1 MDPVVAFLSHAS
13 FGSSPDDEAAR
24 VQAALRLFRSKWPEI
39 PADGEMQADV
49 ALNTKIIK
57 KTYPFSPLANES
69 RVNVLV
75 CPDLDSANIS
85 YKLLQSLG
93 EAHLVGPILLGMKNP
108 VHVLERHCGVG
119 QVVELA
125 ALAAAQEYE

>member
-1 MDPVVAFLSHAS
+1 M
-13 FGSSPDDEAAR
+13 
-24 VQAALRLFRSKWPEI
+24 
-39 PADGEMQADV
+39 
-49 ALNTKIIK
+49 
-57 KTYPFSPLANES
+57 
-69 RVNVLV
+69 

-93 EAHLVGPILLGMKNP
+93 EAHLVGPILLGMKHA

-125 ALAAAQEYE
+125 TLAAAQEYEQ